1 MQELSKLRV
10 KAVLE
15 NVPLAMECVTQSAQR
30 AGFGGQAL
38 DQIELG
44 VDEACANVVDHAYEG
59 MERGDMEVSCCL
71 EGQDFVVFVRD
82 WGGGFEPDSI
92 AEPDIDAPLE
102 ERTLGGLGLFLI
114 RQVMDHVQVRSDPIR
129 GNELMMVKR
138 SESVSFQ

>member
-10 KAVLE
+10 QAVLE
-15 NVPLAMECVTQSAQR
+15 NVPLAMECVTQSAR
-30 AGFGGQAL
+30 RTGFAGQAL

-71 EGQDFVVFVRD
+71 DGQDFVVFVRD
-82 WGGGFEPDSI
+82 WGGSFDPDSI
-92 AEPDIDAPLE
+92 AEPDIAAPLE

-114 RQVMDHVQVRSDPIR
+114 KRVMDHVEFRSDPIR

-138 SESVSFQ
+138 SEAASE